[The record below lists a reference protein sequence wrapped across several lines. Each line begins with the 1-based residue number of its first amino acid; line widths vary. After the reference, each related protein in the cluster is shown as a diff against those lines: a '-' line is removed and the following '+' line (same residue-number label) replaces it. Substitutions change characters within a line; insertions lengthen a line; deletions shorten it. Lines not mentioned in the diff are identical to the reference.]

1 MNYNDKKIIII
12 DDNNMML
19 KIATKILEKYN
30 FKLVDTK
37 TNATD
42 GINAINENKYDL
54 IIADDMMPEISGT
67 EMLQKLKSNPN
78 FNIPIVVLTGNTEI
92 PNVKNYYLNLG
103 FNDFLSKPIDLNELD
118 RVINKFFI

>member
-103 FNDFLSKPIDLNELD
+103 FNDFLSKPIDLNELN
-118 RVINKFFI
+118 RVIDKFLS